1 MLEKE
6 CSTDF
11 KQSIEE
17 NELEYELVP
26 KRQHI
31 RNIAEQALQTRKA
44 HTIGTLSGIADNSP
58 LGLWDELLPQ
68 LNMQVN
74 LLQFSNV
81 NPNVCSWTVL
91 NGAHNFNSYPL
102 VPLGV
107 KIQMLENPDKRKAC
121 GVRSKPGYYVST
133 TL

>member
-31 RNIAEQALQTRKA
+31 GNIAEQALQTRKA

-68 LNMQVN
+68 LDMKVN
-74 LLQFSNV
+74 LLRFSNV
-81 NPNVCSWTVL
+81 NPKVCSWTVL
-91 NGAHNFNSYPL
+91 NVSHDFNRHPL
-102 VPLGV
+102 APLSV
-107 KIQMLENPDKRKAC
+107 EIQILENPD
-121 GVRSKPGYYVST
+121 
-133 TL
+133 